1 MSRHKTHI
9 YSILYAA
16 GFACFLELD
25 ESVAGEPSAD
35 GKSGGTLPARWVVDS
50 LHVMFICLS
59 LVDFIHS
66 VLPFVLTEWLTY
78 SLAEDKRTLPW
89 TVQQRTAE
97 AVVEGRK

>member
-1 MSRHKTHI
+1 M
-9 YSILYAA
+9 
-16 GFACFLELD
+16 
-25 ESVAGEPSAD
+25 
-35 GKSGGTLPARWVVDS
+35 DS